1 MKDQRIVQV
10 YENGTWIQI
19 DFDKLR
25 EGDKFRLFESTGEQV
40 VNTKGQ
46 KEWVSASSPFT
57 NQYGDLMVNI
67 Y

>member
-10 YENGTWIQI
+10 YENGTWMQI

-25 EGDKFRLFESTGEQV
+25 EGDRFRLFESTGEQV
-40 VNTKGQ
+40 RSSDSK
-46 KEWVSASSPFT
+46 KEWIAASSPHEKF
-57 NQYGDLMVNI
+57 GDWIVDV